1 MTPGQ
6 LFFSDLITEYRSRL
20 EANHSIKS
28 RTREYYL
35 ERLDAIRGNCRDDLT
50 WFMLYAANCRVV
62 GEGAE
67 AVRAYTR
74 ALALY
79 QRPEIYYN
87 RGMTL
92 IGMGRVDEA
101 IADLTIAARFMPQ
114 FLEELDGETRRRV
127 AAAAGL
133 P

>member
-1 MTPGQ
+1 M
-6 LFFSDLITEYRSRL
+6 
-20 EANHSIKS
+20 
-28 RTREYYL
+28 
-35 ERLDAIRGNCRDDLT
+35 
-50 WFMLYAANCRVV
+50 
-62 GEGAE
+62 
-67 AVRAYTR
+67 RAYTR